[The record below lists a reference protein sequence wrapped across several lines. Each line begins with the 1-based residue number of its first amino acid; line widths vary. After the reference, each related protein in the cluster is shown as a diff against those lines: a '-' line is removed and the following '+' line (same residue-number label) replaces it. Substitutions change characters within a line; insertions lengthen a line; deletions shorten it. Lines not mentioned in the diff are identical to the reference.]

1 MLIFNAIQYKQLK
14 FFYLIHLSYV
24 LSFIWLRFGLDHNM
38 PSSLISRLPNY

>member
-24 LSFIWLRFGLDHNM
+24 LSFYMAALWFRSQYALKSNK
-38 PSSLISRLPNY
+38 